1 MIDSLMMQ
9 TATELSLTPVQ
20 VARTVALLDE
30 GNTLPFIARYRKEVT
45 GGLDETQIEAVGRR
59 MTALRALEARRA
71 EILRLVDEQGKL
83 TPELE
88 AAIAE
93 AAGLQVLE
101 DLYLPYRPKRRT
113 RAMIARERGLEPLAH
128 LILDQA
134 AGSREDLAAGFVDS
148 ERSVADVE
156 EALAGARD
164 IVAEEIAED
173 AGVRADL
180 RELLAKA
187 GRLDVTVS
195 DRAKD
200 EDGTYAQYY
209 AFTGSLAGLPPHR
222 LLAINRGE
230 REGILRVRTEV
241 PSEAVTAILEREFPA
256 DDHSPLA
263 GDLRRAAEDGYE
275 RLLGPSLERELRAA
289 LTEQAEAHAIGVFA
303 ANLRPLLLQ
312 PPLRGRAVIS
322 IDPGFRTGC
331 KVAVVDHTGKVLETG
346 VIFPHPP
353 HGRAAEA
360 RAALI
365 ALATTHRATVFAI
378 GTGTAGRETE
388 VLVADVVAGLGS
400 DYGYVMVDE
409 AGASVY
415 SVSEAAREEF
425 PDLDATARGTISIA
439 RRLQDPLA
447 ELVKVDP
454 RSIGVGL
461 YQHDVDQS
469 ALAEALDRVVESA
482 VNFAGVDVNTA
493 SAALL
498 RRVAGLNRKTAANVV
513 QYRNDHGPFR
523 KRADFKRV
531 VGLGP
536 RAFEQAAGFLK
547 VPEGADLLD
556 RTFIHPESYAACRAL
571 IETMPPAGPGEALSA
586 RAARFAGDLASRGS
600 RAELATRLGI
610 GEPTLADML
619 ENLAKP
625 GLDPRTAL
633 PPPLVRTSVLNLE
646 DLQIGMVIQGVVRNV
661 VDFGAFVDIGL
672 KQAGLVHISELADRF
687 VRSALEVVQVG
698 KVVRVRVISVD
709 QARGRI
715 GLSLKNMGS

>member
-195 DRAKD
+195 DQAKD